1 MRDPFLTE
9 LNEVN
14 DEEDFKESLR
24 FCVPIMESR

>member
-14 DEEDFKESLR
+14 DEEGFKKTLR
-24 FCVPIMESR
+24 YVCW